1 MEFIS
6 VPASLYNELSKE
18 YGERIAALE
27 LALANLRQLPLD
39 YAAWRHVD
47 RLSLRDAAFLWCEL
61 SPASQAMPSNVN
73 AWFNALAAAIA
84 KDELDFEPQY
94 RESPP
99 ARERQR
105 EYQKRNPQ
113 LDTIVTRKALKA
125 FANIHG
131 YDPKFLRDA

>member
-1 MEFIS
+1 MI
-6 VPASLYNELSKE
+6 
-18 YGERIAALE
+18 
-27 LALANLRQLPLD
+27 LAGFEVLQRC
-39 YAAWRHVD
+39 
-47 RLSLRDAAFLWCEL
+47 AFLMTAEPVRDEHIGQAAAPLGEL
-61 SPASQAMPSNVN
+61 LPGD
-73 AWFNALAAAIA
+73 AAIA
-84 KDELDFEPQY
+84 KDELDFESQY